1 MCFKHFTSQTKLMK
15 IWKYISSGLKS
26 FQICFTQIVIIIL
39 FLINWNIKNPLG
51 KPLGLITKRENTNH
65 TKNINLQG
73 INKIKLLFKDMLS
86 LKKTRMNI
94 SAFYYFQNGVLPEL
108 KNNL

>member
-1 MCFKHFTSQTKLMK
+1 MFLNISPLKQN
-15 IWKYISSGLKS
+15 WGKYISSGLKS
-26 FQICFTQIVIIIL
+26 FQIVIIIL

>member
-1 MCFKHFTSQTKLMK
+1 
-15 IWKYISSGLKS
+15 
-26 FQICFTQIVIIIL
+26 
-39 FLINWNIKNPLG
+39 
-51 KPLGLITKRENTNH
+51 
-65 TKNINLQG
+65 
-73 INKIKLLFKDMLS
+73 MLS